1 MKRNFQA
8 EPPYTSGDPA
18 NKGYKYSEAGQFI
31 EFCVELD
38 SQDDRLPSSRSP
50 THDPDSANYHPLI
63 NPELWNPIPIYDSR
77 KEIAKDVVAFKA
89 SGETPDNHGWVKLYR
104 DILDRATKA
113 PPANWTEKGFFDD
126 PRYNGFG
133 PYQSAW
139 LLYEGRNQNAGAYAI
154 AIRGTV
160 FSAKPSVVEDVLFHP
175 VMARQF
181 LNPHVSFASFNGATL
196 HSGFAH
202 ATFTLLLDDR
212 YGILR
217 VLHDM
222 HIPQNA
228 PLYIVGH
235 SQGASMATLTHA
247 FLHYAMK
254 DASPANDPF
263 ALSGKNYKLKSYVF
277 AQPKPGNYEFA
288 ADFANIT
295 QKLDNAIVINND
307 IDPVPQVPLT
317 MQDLGDLDGDLPGTS
332 WWVRLFRYVAGIG
345 SGLRGAAGRLSEPF
359 VKDAD
364 SGYGYFYKYPNYGP
378 IGKDK
383 TGSSWNFT
391 PSGHVILVYGTP
403 DQSSDE
409 FLQHHA
415 WTYRNLIKAQLN
427 P

>member
-1 MKRNFQA
+1 MKRNFQP
-8 EPPYTSGDPA
+8 EPPYVSGSPE
-18 NKGYKYSEAGQFI
+18 NKGYKFSEASQFI

-38 SQDDRLPSSRSP
+38 SQDDRLPSAKSP
-50 THDPDSANYHPLI
+50 THDPSSPNYNQQIDP
-63 NPELWNPIPIYDSR
+63 NLWNPEPIYDSR
-77 KEIAKDVVAFKA
+77 RQVAKDVIEFRNT
-89 SGETPDNHGWVKLYR
+89 GETNDNQGWAKLYR
-104 DILDRATKA
+104 EILDRAEQA
-113 PPANWTEKGFFDD
+113 LPSAWTEDALFAD

-139 LLYEGRNQNAGAYAI
+139 LLYEGRNKNAGAYAI

-181 LNPHVSFASFNGATL
+181 LNPHVSFASFNGASL

-202 ATFTLLLDDR
+202 ATFSVLLDDR
-212 YGILR
+212 YGVLR
-217 VLHDM
+217 VLHDR
-222 HIPQNA
+222 HVPQNA

-254 DASPANDPF
+254 NAALSNDPF
-263 ALSGKNYKLKSYVF
+263 NLYGKNYKLKSYVF

-288 ADFANIT
+288 ADFASIT
-295 QKLDNAIVINND
+295 QGLDNAIVINND

-332 WWVRLFRYVAGIG
+332 WWIRLFRYVAGIG

-359 VKDAD
+359 VKDAN
-364 SGYGYFYKYPNYGP
+364 SGYGYFYNYPKYGL
-378 IGKDK
+378 IGKDH

-391 PSGHVILVYGTP
+391 PAGHVILVYGTP
-403 DQSSDE
+403 DPSSDA

-415 WTYRNLIKAQLN
+415 WMYRNLIKAQLN
-427 P
+427 Q